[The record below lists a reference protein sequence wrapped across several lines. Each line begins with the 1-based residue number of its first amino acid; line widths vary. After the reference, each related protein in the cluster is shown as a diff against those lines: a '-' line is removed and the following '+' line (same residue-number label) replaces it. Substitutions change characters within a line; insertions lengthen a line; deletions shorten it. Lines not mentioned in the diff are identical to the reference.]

1 MWTTKKELQTAIKLS
16 VESKTEKFPAFI
28 ELGPC
33 QRGADVFADRPDK
46 TALEALERVAHAN
59 EQLSRWFGKCEMR
72 ACCAAYETRFLE
84 MNRPAPIFNPDQLSV
99 EQLRPSRFAAGAERE
114 TVPMVCFLKRGAAC
128 RNAAPC

>member
-1 MWTTKKELQTAIKLS
+1 MTDKEERILITKCSSHCHALRVNCDPFDCDDGMYCDKSGKWVRI
-16 VESKTEKFPAFI
+16 TEKFPAFI

-84 MNRPAPIFNPDQLSV
+84 MNRPAPIFNPDQLS
-99 EQLRPSRFAAGAERE
+99 
-114 TVPMVCFLKRGAAC
+114 C
-128 RNAAPC
+128 RTR